1 MVGEAPDPKVR
12 DAQDT
17 ARADEPYVTLMKGN
31 VLFHFSGKLLL
42 HITMVTVLDL
52 VKKGG
57 QEISRSNFE
66 NNAKAVFQ

>member
-1 MVGEAPDPKVR
+1 
-12 DAQDT
+12 
-17 ARADEPYVTLMKGN
+17 MKGN
-31 VLFHFSGKLLL
+31 VIFHFSGKLLL

-66 NNAKAVFQ
+66 NNAKVVFQ